1 MASNYSLKYNVDI
14 VMCIDATGSM
24 NGILSTVK
32 RNALNFYEDLVAQMQ
47 KKGKQVNDLRI
58 KVIVFRDYIADGDK
72 AMLASG
78 FFSMPQ
84 EREDFR
90 ELVNT
95 IKAEGGGDDPEDGLE
110 ALGYAM
116 KTKWTQEGDKRRHVI
131 VVWTDAPTH
140 PLGFGRKA
148 KNYPAKMAASFDQL
162 TAWWDQMDSKAK
174 RLLIYA
180 PEEKYWTTVSDC
192 WDNTMHF
199 PSKAGNGLKEFE
211 YSEILSEI
219 CNTI

>member
-32 RNALNFYEDLVAQMQ
+32 RNAMNFYEDLVAQMQ

-78 FFSMPQ
+78 FFSMPR

-90 ELVNT
+90 ELVDT

-110 ALGYAM
+110 
-116 KTKWTQEGDKRRHVI
+116 
-131 VVWTDAPTH
+131 APTH